1 MKKIITLAFSIIFL
15 VVAVACS
22 NDREPANNDMNNKTS
37 TNTATDKAG
46 TDEYYNT
53 YTGLYNQDI
62 KPLSAYNMYTDVNTV
77 NDAYKDKDYP
87 GNEKYLSD
95 VKEAYRDSREK
106 IQSFVNGLKND
117 ASTNDAE
124 LKKMNQELIDEGEKL
139 IKNIDARLAKLDTI
153 TDKDLT
159 KNRDDF
165 IKLVDDR
172 VNSVQTD
179 NNKFTDML
187 KNMNNRLGIDNN
199 NNQNSGMDNNHNRS
213 K

>member
-22 NDREPANNDMNNKTS
+22 NDRAPANNDMNNKTS